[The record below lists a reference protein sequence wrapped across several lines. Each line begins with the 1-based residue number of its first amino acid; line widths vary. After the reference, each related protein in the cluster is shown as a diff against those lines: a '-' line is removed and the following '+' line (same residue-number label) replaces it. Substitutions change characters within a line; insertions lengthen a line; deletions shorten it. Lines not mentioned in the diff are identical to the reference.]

1 MATHLKSL
9 GRLSGPA
16 QLTHLSNRSP
26 CPATWCS
33 RLALLAA
40 ATLAGQAAAQLPP
53 GYWDV
58 DRSQPLLDRTL
69 EITLA
74 PDLAALE
81 DSELRAVQRLL
92 EAGAIL
98 HRMYEAQKH
107 DQAPDAF
114 EALNELV
121 TIDSPTALDN
131 LQRLYRLFRGP
142 IATTL
147 ENERLAFLPVS
158 PESPG
163 KAVYPEGISALEV
176 ENFIARG
183 HDTGDILGDRS
194 VVRRATLLNLRQDI
208 GSLQDYP
215 VLGTLH
221 PGLGERLARL
231 VQTPDA
237 NVLYAVPYSVAW
249 APSVLRVYDLLREAA
264 DLMQATDADFSA
276 YLRLR
281 AHDLLTDDYEG
292 GDAAWVSG
300 DFQRLNAQIGSYETY
315 DDALF
320 GIKTFFS
327 MNVLLRDAERSAAL
341 NEALTNLQ
349 AIEDRLPYES
359 ERVVRNEIPVGVYN
373 VIADFGQARGANTAT
388 ILPND
393 ADHSRKYGR
402 TIMLRYNIMTNPA
415 IFEQGRSRLAAATTP
430 EFHDHLT
437 IEGNFQRTLW
447 HEIGHYLGVAVT
459 DDGRD
464 LDQALQQSA
473 DLFEELKADLV
484 SLYTASYLRD
494 IAYLDDEALRSFF
507 AGGVLRVLQTN
518 APRREQP
525 YQTMQ
530 LMQWNYFLEHGL
542 LEFDDQTKRMSIDY
556 DRYDR
561 VVGDLLEE
569 VLSIQS
575 AGDPERAEAFVE
587 RYAQWNPDL
596 HGAIAARIRDSVQY
610 RYYLVRYAVIDPP
623 VH

>member
-1 MATHLKSL
+1 MATS
-9 GRLSGPA
+9 
-16 QLTHLSNRSP
+16 
-26 CPATWCS
+26 
-33 RLALLAA
+33 
-40 ATLAGQAAAQLPP
+40 LAGQAAAQLPP

-58 DRSQPLLDRTL
+58 ERSQPLLDRTL

-107 DQAPDAF
+107 AQAPDAF

-176 ENFIARG
+176 ENFIAG
-183 HDTGDILGDRS
+183 GYDTGDILGDRS

-249 APSVLRVYDLLREAA
+249 APSVLRVYDLLWEAA
-264 DLMQATDADFSA
+264 DLMRATDADFAA

-281 AHDLLTDDYEG
+281 AHDFLTDDYEG
-292 GDAAWVSG
+292 GDAAWVTG
-300 DFQRLNAQIGSYETY
+300 DFRRLNAQIGSYETY

-341 NEALTNLQ
+341 TEALTSLQ

-359 ERVVRNEIPVGVYN
+359 RRAVRSEIPVGVYN
-373 VIADFGQARGANTAT
+373 VIADFGQSRGANTAT

-415 IFEQGRSRLAAATTP
+415 IFEQGRARLAAATAP
-430 EFHDHLT
+430 EFHDDLT
-437 IEGNFQRTLW
+437 VEGNFQRTLW

-459 DDGRD
+459 HDGRD

-494 IAYLDDEALRSFF
+494 IGYLDDAALRSFH
-507 AGGVLRVLQTN
+507 AGGILRVLQN
-518 APRREQP
+518 NVPRREQP

-530 LMQWNYFLEHGL
+530 LMQWNYFLETGL
-542 LEFDDQTKRMSIDY
+542 LEFDDQTKRMSINY
-556 DRYDR
+556 ERYER
-561 VVGDLLEE
+561 VVHSLLEE
-569 VLSIQS
+569 VLAIQN
-575 AGDPERAEAFVE
+575 AGDSERAELFVE
-587 RYAQWNPDL
+587 RYAQWNPNL
-596 HGAIAARIRDSVQY
+596 HGEIAARIRDSVQY

>member
-1 MATHLKSL
+1 V
-9 GRLSGPA
+9 
-16 QLTHLSNRSP
+16 
-26 CPATWCS
+26 TW
-33 RLALLAA
+33 RGGLVLLAA
-40 ATLAGQAAAQLPP
+40 CSLTGSALAQVPP

-74 PDLAALE
+74 PDLSTLE

-92 EAGAIL
+92 EVGEIL
-98 HRMYEAQKH
+98 HRVYEAQKH
-107 DQAPDAF
+107 AQAPDAF

-121 TIDSPTALDN
+121 TIESPTALDN

-163 KAVYPEGISALEV
+163 KAVYPEGISASEI
-176 ENFIARG
+176 ESFIAG
-183 HDTGDILGDRS
+183 SQDTGDILGDRT
-194 VVRRATLLNLRQDI
+194 VVRRATLLNLRQDVS
-208 GSLQDYP
+208 SLQDYP

-249 APSVLRVYDLLREAA
+249 APSVLRVYDLLWEAA
-264 DLMQATDADFSA
+264 DLMRSTDADFA
-276 YLRLR
+276 DFLRLR
-281 AHDLLTDDYEG
+281 ARDLLTDDYEG
-292 GDAAWVSG
+292 GDAAWVTG
-300 DFQRLNAQIGSYETY
+300 NFQRLNAQIGSYETY

-327 MNVLLRDAERSAAL
+327 MNVLLRDAERSEAL
-341 NEALTNLQ
+341 AEALTNLQ
-349 AIEDRLPYES
+349 VIEDRLPYDS
-359 ERVVRNEIPVGVYN
+359 GRTVRGEIPIGVYN
-373 VIADFGQARGANTAT
+373 VIADFGQARGANSAT

-402 TIMLRYNIMTNPA
+402 TIMLRYNIMTDPA
-415 IFEQGRSRLAAATTP
+415 IFEQSRARLAAATNP
-430 EFHDHLT
+430 AFHDDFT
-437 IEGNFQRTLW
+437 IDGNFQRILW

-464 LDQALQQSA
+464 LDQALQQTA

-484 SLYTASYLRD
+484 SLYTASYLRE
-494 IAYLDDEALRSFF
+494 IGYLDDLALESFR
-507 AGGVLRVLQTN
+507 ASGILRVLQSN
-518 APRREQP
+518 VPRREQP

-530 LMQWNYFLEHGL
+530 LIQWNYFLEGGV
-542 LEFDDQTKRMSIDY
+542 LEFDEDTLRMNINY

-561 VVGDLLEE
+561 VVRDLLEE
-569 VLSIQS
+569 VLAVQRR
-575 AGDPERAEAFVE
+575 GDPERAEAFVE
-587 RYAQWNPDL
+587 RYAQWEPEL

-610 RYYLVRYAVIDPP
+610 RYYLPRYAVVDPP
-623 VH
+623 IH

>member
-1 MATHLKSL
+1 MARH
-9 GRLSGPA
+9 RGPA
-16 QLTHLSNRSP
+16 QLTHLSNRRPSP
-26 CPATWCS
+26 VTWCGG
-33 RLALLAA
+33 LALLAA
-40 ATLAGQAAAQLPP
+40 SSLAGHAAAQLPP
-53 GYWDV
+53 GYWDAQ
-58 DRSQPLLDRTL
+58 RSQPLLDRTL

-74 PDLAALE
+74 PALVE
-81 DSELRAVQRLL
+81 LEASERRAVQRLL
-92 EAGAIL
+92 EAGEIL
-98 HRMYEAQKH
+98 HRIYEAQKH

-114 EALNELV
+114 EALNALV

-163 KAVYPEGISALEV
+163 KALYPEGISALEV
-176 ENFIARG
+176 ENFIAGG
-183 HDTGDILGDRS
+183 HDTGDILGDRT

-249 APSVLRVYDLLREAA
+249 APSVLRVYDLLWEAA
-264 DLMQATDADFSA
+264 DLMQATDADFAA

-281 AHDLLTDDYEG
+281 AHDFLTDDYES
-292 GDAAWVSG
+292 GDAAWVTG
-300 DFQRLNAQIGSYETY
+300 NFQRLNAQIGSYETY

-341 NEALTNLQ
+341 TAALTSLQ
-349 AIEDRLPYES
+349 SIEDRLPYES
-359 ERVVRNEIPVGVYN
+359 ERVVRSEIPIGAYN
-373 VIADFGQARGANTAT
+373 VIADFGQARSANTAT

-415 IFEQGRSRLAAATTP
+415 IFEQDRARLAAATQP

-437 IEGNFQRTLW
+437 VEGNFQRTLW

-459 DDGRD
+459 HDGRN

-484 SLYTASYLRD
+484 SLYSASYLRD
-494 IAYLDDEALRSFF
+494 IGYLDDAALRSFH
-507 AGGVLRVLQTN
+507 AGGVLRVLQSN
-518 APRREQP
+518 VPRREQP

-530 LMQWNYFLEHGL
+530 LMQWNYFLEAGL
-542 LEFDDQTKRMSIDY
+542 LEFDNQSKRMSINY
-556 DRYDR
+556 DSYDR
-561 VVGDLLEE
+561 VVRDLLEE
-569 VLSIQS
+569 VLAIQNED
-575 AGDPERAEAFVE
+575 DPERAEAFVV
-587 RYAQWNPDL
+587 RYTQWNPDL
-596 HGAIAARIRDSVQY
+596 HGEIAARIRDSVQY
-610 RYYLVRYAVIDPP
+610 RYYLMRYAVIDPP

>member
-1 MATHLKSL
+1 MATQQEST
-9 GRLSGPA
+9 GRLRGPA
-16 QLTHLSNRSP
+16 EQTHLSNRP
-26 CPATWCS
+26 PYPATWCS
-33 RLALLAA
+33 GLAVLV
-40 ATLAGQAAAQLPP
+40 ATSLAGQAAAQLPP

-58 DRSQPLLDRTL
+58 DRSRPLLERTL

-74 PDLAALE
+74 PDLAELE

-98 HRMYEAQKH
+98 HRTYEAQKH
-107 DQAPDAF
+107 AQAPDAF

-176 ENFIARG
+176 ESFIAG
-183 HDTGDILGDRS
+183 GYDTGDILGDRS

-231 VQTPDA
+231 VQTPNA

-249 APSVLRVYDLLREAA
+249 APSVLRVYDLLWEAA
-264 DLMQATDADFSA
+264 DLMQATDADFAA

-281 AHDLLTDDYEG
+281 ARDFLTDDYEG
-292 GDAAWVSG
+292 GDAAWVTG
-300 DFQRLNAQIGSYETY
+300 NFQRLNAQIGSYETY
-315 DDALF
+315 DDSLF

-341 NEALTNLQ
+341 SEALTSLQ

-359 ERVVRNEIPVGVYN
+359 GRAVRSEIPVGVYN
-373 VIADFGQARGANTAT
+373 VIADFGQSRGANTAT

-415 IFEQGRSRLAAATTP
+415 IFEQGRTRLAAATAP
-430 EFHDHLT
+430 EFHDDLT
-437 IEGNFQRTLW
+437 VEGNFQRTLW

-459 DDGRD
+459 HDGRD

-484 SLYTASYLRD
+484 SLYTATYLRD
-494 IAYLDDEALRSFF
+494 IGYLHDAALRSFH
-507 AGGVLRVLQTN
+507 AGGILRVLQSN
-518 APRREQP
+518 VPRREQP

-530 LMQWNYFLEHGL
+530 LMQWNYFLEAGL

-556 DRYDR
+556 ERYER
-561 VVGDLLEE
+561 VVRSLLEE
-569 VLSIQS
+569 VLAIQN
-575 AGDPERAEAFVE
+575 AGDPERAEIFVE
-587 RYAQWNPDL
+587 RYAQWNPNL
-596 HGAIAARIRDSVQY
+596 HGEIAARIRDSVRY

>member
-1 MATHLKSL
+1 MAAS
-9 GRLSGPA
+9 LSG
-16 QLTHLSNRSP
+16 S
-26 CPATWCS
+26 AT
-33 RLALLAA
+33 
-40 ATLAGQAAAQLPP
+40 AQLPA
-53 GYWDV
+53 GYWDL

-74 PDLAALE
+74 PDLEMLE

-107 DQAPDAF
+107 HQAPDAF

-131 LQRLYRLFRGP
+131 LQRLFRLFRGP

-147 ENERLAFLPVS
+147 ENERIAFVPVS

-176 ENFIARG
+176 ESFMARG
-183 HDTGDILGDRS
+183 HETGDILGDRT

-231 VQTPDA
+231 VHTPDA

-264 DLMQATDADFSA
+264 ELMQETDADFAA

-300 DFQRLNAQIGSYETY
+300 DFKRLNAQIGSYETY

-320 GIKTFFS
+320 GTKTFFS

-341 NEALTNLQ
+341 NEALTDLQ
-349 AIEDRLPYES
+349 SIEDRLPYES
-359 ERVVRNEIPVGVYN
+359 ERSVRSEIPVGVYN
-373 VIADFGQARGANTAT
+373 VIADFGQSRSANTAT

-415 IFEQGRSRLAAATTP
+415 IFEQRRARLAAATAP

-459 DDGRD
+459 EDGRD

-494 IAYLDDEALRSFF
+494 IGYLDDAALRSFY
-507 AGGVLRVLQTN
+507 AGGVLRVLQSN

-542 LEFDDQTKRMSIDY
+542 LELDEQTQRMSIDY
-556 DRYDR
+556 AVYDR
-561 VVGDLLEE
+561 VVRELLGE
-569 VLSIQS
+569 VLAIQS
-575 AGDPERAEAFVE
+575 AGNPERAEAFVE
-587 RYAQWNPDL
+587 RYARWNPDL
-596 HGAIAARIRDSVQY
+596 HGEIAARIRDSVQY
-610 RYYLVRYAVIDPP
+610 RYYLMRYAVIDPP

>member
-1 MATHLKSL
+1 VTWY
-9 GRLSGPA
+9 SG
-16 QLTHLSNRSP
+16 
-26 CPATWCS
+26 
-33 RLALLAA
+33 LALLVAVSI
-40 ATLAGQAAAQLPP
+40 AGQAVAQLPP

-74 PDLAALE
+74 PDLASLE

-107 DQAPDAF
+107 DQAPYAF

-131 LQRLYRLFRGP
+131 LQRLFRLFRGP

-147 ENERLAFLPVS
+147 DNERLAFLPVS

-176 ENFIARG
+176 ENFMVRG
-183 HDTGDILGDRS
+183 LDTGDILGGRS

-221 PGLGERLARL
+221 PGLSERLARL
-231 VQTPDA
+231 VQTPDP

-249 APSVLRVYDLLREAA
+249 APSVLRIYDLLREAS
-264 DLMQATDADFSA
+264 DLMLATDADFAA

-281 AHDLLTDDYEG
+281 AHDFLTDDYEG
-292 GDAAWVSG
+292 GDAAWVTG

-327 MNVLLRDAERSAAL
+327 MNVLLRDTERSTAL
-341 NEALTNLQ
+341 SEALTNLQ

-359 ERVVRNEIPVGVYN
+359 ERIVRSKIPVGVYN
-373 VIADFGQARGANTAT
+373 VIADYGQSRGANTAT

-415 IFEQGRSRLAAATTP
+415 IFEQGRTRLAAATMP
-430 EFHDHLT
+430 EFHEHLT
-437 IEGNFQRTLW
+437 VEGNFQRTLW

-459 DDGRD
+459 EDGRD

-494 IAYLDDEALRSFF
+494 IGYLDDAALRSFH
-507 AGGVLRVLQTN
+507 AGGILRVLQSN

-530 LMQWNYFLEHGL
+530 LMQWNYFLEQGL
-542 LEFDDQTKRMSIDY
+542 LEVDDQTMRMSIEY
-556 DRYDR
+556 EHYDR
-561 VVGDLLEE
+561 VVRGLLEE
-569 VLSIQS
+569 VLAIQN
-575 AGDPERAEAFVE
+575 AGIPERAEAFVE
-587 RYAQWNPDL
+587 RYARWNPDL
-596 HGAIAARIRDSVQY
+596 HGEIAARIRDSVQY